1 MIPFLEVPDTVVMKD
16 DPAIFNASRSY
27 LTYRS
32 HGERQTG
39 LNFKWICPF
48 PLDLF
53 CSSKSDNTLVIES
66 KDFINANATY
76 NLTYTIKLRIE
87 WTNVVNDTNYPEFS
101 ELQTQVKWLNFSVPT
116 FTLEGPTIVK
126 VSAESSRF

>member
-1 MIPFLEVPDTVVMKD
+1 MNFHKEGSVLIPFLDVAESVIMKD

-32 HGERQTG
+32 QSEKQTG
-39 LNFKWICPF
+39 LTFKWLCPF

-53 CSSKSDNTLVIES
+53 CNQKTDNILVIES
-66 KDFINANATY
+66 KDFIEAKAAY

-87 WTNVVNDTNYPEFS
+87 WTNVVNDTGYPEYS
-101 ELQTQVKWLNFSVPT
+101 ELQ
-116 FTLEGPTIVK
+116 
-126 VSAESSRF
+126 A

>member
-1 MIPFLEVPDTVVMKD
+1 MNFQKEGSVLIPFLDVAENVIMKD
-16 DPAIFNASRSY
+16 DPAIFNSSRSY

-32 HGERQTG
+32 SGEKQTG

-53 CSSKSDNTLVIES
+53 CSSKTENTLVIES
-66 KDFINANATY
+66 KDFINAKATY

-87 WTNVVNDTNYPEFS
+87 WTNVVNDTGYPEFS
-101 ELQTQVKWLNFSVPT
+101 ELQT
-116 FTLEGPTIVK
+116 
-126 VSAESSRF
+126 